1 MKRILAPIL
10 LLTFL
15 FPSLAYGETM
25 NDLVKRNGIAYKQSL
40 TVPFSGKT
48 KGQSKGSFRNGKKV
62 GPWVWYHK
70 NGQFFNLLDSGLS
83 LKFSEIQRFSG
94 KFSIVSPAY
103 GEQKTQFH
111 LRLVNR
117 LDRPGDGYCLDILGT
132 PNSMRINLPLFAHN
146 CKSTLTPD
154 SAVIFN
160 PSGQIKFPS
169 VNRCITV
176 AGVNSNAVPGASI
189 LLRKCDEMLPFF
201 ETSALQH
208 FIHRKDGRISII
220 GSELCLTVGAKSA
233 ETYSPYHRWRTL
245 FVEDCTNADASRS
258 KWEFIIPE

>member
-1 MKRILAPIL
+1 MGSIDVKCKIL
-10 LLTFL
+10 LSLIILFVFILQLLKNIVSKLLFIVELRTALTRNFL
-15 FPSLAYGETM
+15 IIFLIIP
-25 NDLVKRNGIAYKQSL
+25 
-40 TVPFSGKT
+40 
-48 KGQSKGSFRNGKKV
+48 
-62 GPWVWYHK
+62 
-70 NGQFFNLLDSGLS
+70 FFNLLGFGLS
-83 LKFSEIQRFSG
+83 LKFPEMRFSG

-103 GEQKTQFH
+103 GEQKIPFH

-117 LDRPGDGYCLDILGT
+117 LDRPEDGYCLDILGT
-132 PNSMRINLPLFAHN
+132 PNNMRINLPLFAHN

-160 PSGQIKFPS
+160 PSGQIKFIS

-189 LLRKCDEMLPFF
+189 LLRKCDEILPFF
-201 ETSALQH
+201 ETSALQR

-220 GSELCLTVGAKSA
+220 SSDLCLTVGTESA
-233 ETYSPYHRWRTL
+233 ETYSPYHRWRAL
-245 FVEDCTNADASRS
+245 FVEDCNNADASRS

>member
-1 MKRILAPIL
+1 MGSIDVKCKIL
-10 LLTFL
+10 LNLIILFVSILQLLKNIVSKLLFIVELRNALTRNFL
-15 FPSLAYGETM
+15 IIFLIIP
-25 NDLVKRNGIAYKQSL
+25 
-40 TVPFSGKT
+40 
-48 KGQSKGSFRNGKKV
+48 
-62 GPWVWYHK
+62 
-70 NGQFFNLLDSGLS
+70 FFNLLGFGLS
-83 LKFSEIQRFSG
+83 LKFPEIQRFSG

-103 GEQKTQFH
+103 GEQKTPFH

-117 LDRPGDGYCLDILGT
+117 LDRPEDGYCLDILGT
-132 PNSMRINLPLFAHN
+132 PNNMRINLPLFAHN

-160 PSGQIKFPS
+160 PSGQIKFIS

-189 LLRKCDEMLPFF
+189 LLRKCDEILPFF
-201 ETSALQH
+201 ETSALQR

-220 GSELCLTVGAKSA
+220 SSDLCLTVGTESA
-233 ETYSPYHRWRTL
+233 ETYSPYHRWRAL
-245 FVEDCTNADASRS
+245 FVEDCNNADASRS

>member
-1 MKRILAPIL
+1 M
-10 LLTFL
+10 
-15 FPSLAYGETM
+15 
-25 NDLVKRNGIAYKQSL
+25 
-40 TVPFSGKT
+40 
-48 KGQSKGSFRNGKKV
+48 
-62 GPWVWYHK
+62 
-70 NGQFFNLLDSGLS
+70 LDFGLS
-83 LKFSEIQRFSG
+83 LKFSEIQRVSE
-94 KFSIVSPAY
+94 KFNIVSPAY
-103 GEQKTQFH
+103 GEQKTPFH

-117 LDRPGDGYCLDILGT
+117 LDRPEDGYCLDILGT
-132 PNSMRINLPLFAHN
+132 PNNMRINLPLFAHN

-160 PSGQIKFPS
+160 LSGQIKFIS

-189 LLRKCDEMLPFF
+189 LLRKCDEVLPFF
-201 ETSALQH
+201 ETSALQR

-220 GSELCLTVGAKSA
+220 SSELCLTVGPKSA

-245 FVEDCTNADASRS
+245 FVEDCKKADASRS